1 MNILI
6 SHPAWINYF
15 TTVSI
20 SGFLKFHVT
29 IFVMIRNRRSELT
42 DPIPARRCTN
52 THVVAGVSAQQA
64 GEGHADCHDCQ
75 NHQKFVINCIFLSY
89 WQYHLELFSKFKFF
103 KKIFLLV
110 FLWICGNNLG
120 RLFVPLIKGT
130 YYTTIHINYRQH

>member
-1 MNILI
+1 
-6 SHPAWINYF
+6 
-15 TTVSI
+15 
-20 SGFLKFHVT
+20 
-29 IFVMIRNRRSELT
+29 MIRNRRSELT

-103 KKIFLLV
+103 KKIFCSSFYESAETIWDGYLSHLSKAHIIQRYILIIDSIYRV
-110 FLWICGNNLG
+110 KHVKIIIFLTNGL
-120 RLFVPLIKGT
+120 T
-130 YYTTIHINYRQH
+130 